1 MDIDRAA
8 IEVLKVPDHYW
19 GAQTELVEQGWGGTF
34 GIHRDSDLLAKSNY
48 ETILKLFNEKYE
60 QNEDWRIESAS
71 HFLVGW
77 MDTLMVRVLKCKCT
91 EEDEDT
97 MPSIYRHPDWESK
110 GNMTWSCGTCDSPA
124 FYTDIFMEALEI
136 QNKLEEYPV
145 LDEDDWSRR
154 EHEEM
159 MEYLEQEVGDE
170 YAPALFTYLFDTY
183 SVSNS
188 DDVRYEWI
196 EEWKELNIP
205 QEDE

>member
-8 IEVLKVPDHYW
+8 IEVLKAPDHYW

-34 GIHRDSDLLAKSNY
+34 GIHRDSDLLEKSNY

-77 MDTLMVRVLKCKCT
+77 MDTLMVRVLKCKC
-91 EEDEDT
+91 EELGDST
-97 MPSIYRHPDWESK
+97 MPLILRHPDWESK
-110 GNMTWSCGTCDSPA
+110 GNKTWLCHTCNSPA
-124 FYTDIFMEALEI
+124 FYTDIFVESLEI
-136 QNKLEEYPV
+136 LSKLEEYPV
-145 LDEDDWSRR
+145 LDEEDYARR
-154 EHEEM
+154 EHEDM
-159 MEYLEQEVGDE
+159 MEYLEQEVGE
-170 YAPALFTYLFDTY
+170 EHAPALFTYLFDTY